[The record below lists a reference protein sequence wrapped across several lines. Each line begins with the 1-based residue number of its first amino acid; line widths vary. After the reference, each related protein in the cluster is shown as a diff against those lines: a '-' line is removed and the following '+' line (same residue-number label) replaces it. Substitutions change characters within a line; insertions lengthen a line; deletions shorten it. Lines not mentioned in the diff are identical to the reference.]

1 VSSKTAAATIATGI
15 VALSGLAQLEHSAY
29 RRAIRVARGD
39 LDQGDA
45 PAQANVLAT
54 AVTFITR
61 QPREYCL
68 ARLASIARVM
78 APSVGGAELAQ
89 RVADEVE
96 AIRVAVPDLYERVG
110 RDGLAALFSFGLGL
124 CETLS
129 DDVPDP
135 SAARAELCAWANSVR
150 ASLRRQIAEL
160 GGTYDDLLEPSSPLS
175 DSIVPWSDDAMTNA
189 LPLVLTALVFDL
201 ATGLAVS
208 PGVLLAVLELV
219 VVELRMSDQAAV
231 VDAAIVDVER
241 LEEAI
246 IEGYR
251 RRSGINPETDPLLR
265 RLLWERR
272 PLWKT
277 ALRHGVENVRQVLDV
292 ELPSATYTGARVV
305 LTKGWPQGRQ
315 ALRLRA
321 RELRS
326 WVAAEIERAQAV
338 HGDSFKQHR
347 SEQAPIEATADRA
360 GSRELERLEARH
372 EVTPLLAVLSKR
384 EREVVDLRLDDLP
397 FEEIGGRL
405 GIDPT
410 TARVHH
416 HNAVLKM
423 RTAKGKSAT

>member
-15 VALSGLAQLEHSAY
+15 VALSGIASLELGAYWRVRAAQGGEQSE
-29 RRAIRVARGD
+29 
-39 LDQGDA
+39 A
-45 PAQANVLAT
+45 PAQGDVLAA

-61 QPREYCL
+61 RAREYCL
-68 ARLASIARVM
+68 ARLASIARAM
-78 APSVGGAELAQ
+78 APSVDGAELAE

-96 AIRVAVPDLYERVG
+96 AIRVAVPDLYDRVG

-124 CETLS
+124 CATLS
-129 DDVPDP
+129 VGVPDP
-135 SAARAELCAWANSVR
+135 NASRAELRAWANNVR

-160 GGTYDDLLEPSSPLS
+160 GGTYDDLLEPSSALS
-175 DSIVPWSDDAMTNA
+175 DSIVPWSDEAMTNA

-201 ATGLAVS
+201 ATALAVA

-251 RRSGINPETDPLLR
+251 LRAGINPETDAQLLQLVWQR
-265 RLLWERR
+265 RH
-272 PLWKT
+272 LWKT
-277 ALRHGVENVRQVLDV
+277 AVRHGVANVRDV
-292 ELPSATYTGARVV
+292 VDAEISSATYAGARV
-305 LTKGWPQGRQ
+305 LQPQGWPQGRE
-315 ALRLRA
+315 ALRIRA
-321 RELRS
+321 RELRT
-326 WVAAEIERAQAV
+326 WVEAEIARDQAV
-338 HGDSFKQHR
+338 HGDSYNDHLR
-347 SEQAPIEATADRA
+347 EQAPIEAMADRA
-360 GSRELERLEARH
+360 GGRELEGLEARD
-372 EVTPLLAVLSKR
+372 EVRPLLAVLTKR

-405 GIDPT
+405 GIEPT

-423 RTAKGKSAT
+423 RTAKRTSAT